1 MAHAQTRL
9 KGVVMTLHGYGLLS
23 DRVVAAAFVA
33 FGLRDA

>member
-1 MAHAQTRL
+1 MARSRARL

-23 DRVVAAAFVA
+23 DRVVAAAFAA